1 MDWPPLQGQEVAQLK
16 SNFRNPQHL
25 EAAFDDDE
33 GARELLKLLLP
44 GIAQEGLEARTQTLV
59 KWRDQCQRPSKVLR
73 RDSFY
78 GMMEQLSSGV
88 GRPPT
93 LQETF
98 ASEARMNPLV
108 LLPVGKAEQSPSPG

>member
-44 GIAQEGLEARTQTLV
+44 GIAQEGLKPAR
-59 KWRDQCQRPSKVLR
+59 RPW
-73 RDSFY
+73 
-78 GMMEQLSSGV
+78 
-88 GRPPT
+88 
-93 LQETF
+93 
-98 ASEARMNPLV
+98 
-108 LLPVGKAEQSPSPG
+108 